1 MRRITPLADDQERPM
16 PAPLTHF
23 AINSD
28 DVERDRAFY
37 ERVFGWTFSAFGPPG
52 FYRIA
57 TGDDPNAVGGAI
69 QARRELVEGTPTIGY
84 ECSMAVDDVDAVVA
98 TVVRSGGTM
107 LMERTTI
114 TGVGHLVAFA
124 DPSGNAVLAMNYDS
138 AAE

>member
-1 MRRITPLADDQERPM
+1 M

-28 DVERDRAFY
+28 DVERDKAFY

-57 TGDDPNAVGGAI
+57 TGDGPHAVGGAI
-69 QARRELVEGTPTIGY
+69 QARRELVEGTRTIGY
-84 ECSMAVDDVDAVVA
+84 ECSMAVDDVDAVVE
-98 TVVRSGGTM
+98 TVRGAGGTV

-124 DPSGNAVLAMNYDS
+124 DPSGNVVLAIDYDD